1 MRQPYEI
8 ALAARYLSSSNRN
21 GFISLIS
28 VASMAGVG
36 LAVAVLIIV
45 LSVMNGFE
53 SELQR
58 RILGVVSHASV
69 LGIDGPLQNWED
81 LREQALGRNDISAAA
96 PFVEG
101 QGMLVAGE
109 LIAGINVRGIDIAL
123 ESQVSSIEDLLRTG
137 DLEVLYSGNYRILIG
152 SSLADSLN
160 VGMGD
165 PVVLLIAQATV
176 TPAGILP
183 RMRTFTVGGIF
194 EAGIY
199 EYDRGLAFINMEDA
213 AKLFRTEGRATGLRL
228 AVKDIYFASQVVR
241 EFAVESGGNVYVT
254 DWTRQYSNFFRSIQ
268 LTKNIMFVLLSL
280 VILVATFNIVSTLV
294 MVVRDK
300 RGDVAILRS
309 MGVKSLSVM
318 TIFASQG
325 AFIGLVGTGLGLAL
339 GLLVAGQIEILV
351 SVMEGWFG
359 IDLLSAEVYL
369 ISDLPTQIRIK
380 EVAGICL
387 IAFILAVLATV
398 YPAITAA
405 QQRPS
410 EVLRYE

>member
-1 MRQPYEI
+1 MKQPYEI
-8 ALAARYLSSSNRN
+8 ALAARYLHSSNRN
-21 GFISLIS
+21 SFISLIS
-28 VASMAGVG
+28 VVSIAGVG

-69 LGIDGPLQNWED
+69 FGIDEPLQDWED
-81 LREQALGRNDISAAA
+81 LREKAIVRNDISAAA

-109 LIAGINVRGIDIAL
+109 SIAGINVRGIDIAL
-123 ESQVSSIEDLLRTG
+123 ESQVSSIESLLRVG
-137 DLEVLYSGNYRILIG
+137 DLEVLRSGSYRILIG
-152 SSLADSLN
+152 SNLADSLN
-160 VGMGD
+160 VGIGD

-176 TPAGILP
+176 TPVGVLP
-183 RMRTFTVGGIF
+183 RMRTFTVGDIF

-199 EYDRGLAFINMEDA
+199 EYDRGLAFIGMEDA
-213 AKLFRTEGRATGLRL
+213 TKLFRTGGKATGLRL

-241 EFAVESGGNVYVT
+241 EFAVETGGNVYVT

-280 VILVATFNIVSTLV
+280 VILVATFNIISTLV

-300 RGDVAILRS
+300 RNDVAILRS
-309 MGVKSLSVM
+309 MGAKSLSVM
-318 TIFASQG
+318 MVFASQG
-325 AFIGLVGTGLGLAL
+325 AFIGLVGAGLGLVL
-339 GLLVAGQIEILV
+339 GLFVTSQVEALV
-351 SVMEGWFG
+351 SVMESWFG

-369 ISDLPTQIRIK
+369 ISDLPTQIRAK

-387 IAFILAVLATV
+387 IAFTLAVLATI

-405 QQRPS
+405 RQRPS